1 MRTLHPHGTY
11 RKETTSLR
19 LASGG
24 LYNTPTNHFCK
35 LTMLDKKPKND
46 KILPFWKYS
55 KSEGFLMPTEN
66 TAQQFLELIQ
76 KFICLRPRM
85 IPPEHVVQFKKKME
99 GLKNKMGVGNNPEE
113 HGFLFRILIL
123 LSQSA
128 TPITMGELSAELN
141 VPMSTATRIVD
152 GLVRGGMVER
162 VNDPSDRRVVRVRI
176 SKNGREL
183 YEQGMDF
190 NKQRVNRLL
199 KVFSNEEQIQLLKL
213 MNKLFD
219 SLASENEQKK

>member
-1 MRTLHPHGTY
+1 L
-11 RKETTSLR
+11 
-19 LASGG
+19 
-24 LYNTPTNHFCK
+24 
-35 LTMLDKKPKND
+35 LDREIKKC

-66 TAQQFLELIQ
+66 TAEQFVELMQ
-76 KFICLRPRM
+76 RFICLRPRM

-99 GLKNKMGVGNNPEE
+99 GLKSKLEGFGGNPEE
-113 HGFLFRILIL
+113 HSFLFRVLIL

-128 TPITMGELSAELN
+128 TPLTMSELSAELK

-152 GLVRGGMVER
+152 GLVRGEMVER
-162 VNDPSDRRVVRVRI
+162 VNDPADRRVVRVGM

-183 YEQGMDF
+183 YDQGMSL
-190 NKQRVNRLL
+190 NKQRINRLL
-199 KVFSNEEQIQLLKL
+199 KAFSDEEQTQLLKL

-219 SLASENEQKK
+219 SLASENEQQK